1 MTAYDEW
8 RRLCAARPADAWR
21 SYRGPFVSVH
31 VSDPVI
37 RWCRIADVPV
47 QRRAGRSSGY
57 VLLPKLAYD
66 VALQVNEGLAM
77 LAEVVVVIDVLRDG
91 PERCKA
97 HLALRALERA

>member
-21 SYRGPFVSVH
+21 GHRGPYVSVP
-31 VSDPVI
+31 VSEPVI

-47 QRRAGRSSGY
+47 QRRAGSHAGC

-66 VALQVNEGLAM
+66 VTLQVSEVKAT
-77 LAEVVVVIDVLRDG
+77 LAEVVVVIDVLRGG
-91 PERCKA
+91 PKSCEA
-97 HLALRALERA
+97 HLALCALERA